1 MAELP
6 KKAQTIWIL
15 LLQHD
20 WGSFLL
26 LVVIA
31 IYQSEKIG
39 KRRENVNTIQQC
51 GDYLWKISRLEI
63 AI

>member
-20 WGSFLL
+20 WRSFLL

-39 KRRENVNTIQQC
+39 ERRENVNTIQQS
-51 GDYLWKISRLEI
+51 GDYLWKISRPEI
-63 AI
+63 GV